1 MLPAWMVILAT
12 FITVLYG
19 YKTQKRITPM
29 ALTFAFLIGCGVMG
43 LQPKQLLSYA
53 PLNVMFDI
61 MSISFFFGFAAENGT
76 LEAVTKRIVHRM
88 RKVRA
93 FLLPVLFAVSYVV
106 ALSGAGISTPAFM
119 APIAFAICSEMA
131 LRPSAVY
138 AAVACGAVAGS
149 NFMYSGGGIVTLG
162 LVAQACGMDVAFD
175 VTVVSFLISTVICL
189 AFFLLI
195 YCIQRGW
202 QCNEVPQEKEPP
214 LTSVQRKTLVL
225 LILVVA
231 VVIIPP
237 FAAQLTGNQLLGQL
251 ARRLEVGFVMMAGG
265 CIAAVL
271 GLADDGRVLRFH
283 VPWPTIVMLGSM
295 SILIGVGREA
305 GMVDL
310 LAGLISDFL
319 PRTLVAPALAL
330 AAGLMSVFSSAISVV
345 LPTMFPMV
353 PQLAQLTGLPPQM
366 LFMAIFV
373 SSTLTGTSPLSTM
386 GSMVL
391 GGCDRDEDRSQLF
404 YQVILYPFIML
415 AIVVLLFW
423 GWSLAM

>member
-12 FITVLYG
+12 FLTVLYG

-43 LQPKQLLSYA
+43 LPPKQLLSYA

-61 MSISFFFGFAAENGT
+61 MAISFFFGFAAENGT
-76 LEAVTKRIVHRM
+76 LEAVTKRVVHRM
-88 RKVRA
+88 RRVRA
-93 FLLPVLFAVSYVV
+93 LLLPAMFAVSYIV

-162 LVAQACGMDVAFD
+162 LVAQAYDMDAAFD
-175 VTVVSFLISTVICL
+175 VTVKSFLISTVICL
-189 AFFLLI
+189 AFFLAVYVL
-195 YCIQRGW
+195 QKGW
-202 QCNEVPQEKEPP
+202 KCKEVPREGEEP
-214 LTSVQRKTLVL
+214 LTPVQKKTLL
-225 LILVVA
+225 LLAAVVA
-231 VVIIPP
+231 VVILPP
-237 FAAQLTGNQLLGQL
+237 FAAQLTGNPLLSQLS
-251 ARRLEVGFVMMAGG
+251 RRLEVGFVMMAGG
-265 CIAAVL
+265 CTAAVL
-271 GLADDGRVLRFH
+271 GLADDGKVLRFH

-310 LAGLISDFL
+310 LAGSISDFL

-330 AAGLMSVFSSAISVV
+330 AGGLMSVFSSAISVV

-353 PQLAQLTGLPPQM
+353 PQLAGLTGLPPQM

-386 GSMVL
+386 GSMTL
-391 GGCDRDEDRSQLF
+391 GGCDRDEDRSRLF
-404 YQVILYPFIML
+404 YQVILYPFLLL
-415 AIVVLLFW
+415 AIVVALFW
-423 GWSLAM
+423 GWSLLL